1 MSKNLIRVLSAE
13 YIRKYQIRLRF
24 SDGAEKVV
32 DFSRWL
38 HGEVF
43 QPLVEMRTFRRFF
56 IAGGTV
62 CWPNGADIAPE
73 TLRESEDA
81 ARTEAE
87 YEELWVEEGEARYA
101 DFQAGKTSAID
112 GDEVFARARAKSR

>member
-1 MSKNLIRVLSAE
+1 MANMIPRVVKAE
-13 YIRKYQIRLRF
+13 YVRDYKLRIEF
-24 SDGAEKVV
+24 ADGVEKIV

-43 QPLVEMRTFRRFF
+43 KPLTKKREFKRFF

-73 TLRESEDA
+73 TLRAAETAESTA
-81 ARTEAE
+81 A
-87 YEELWVEEGEARYA
+87 
-101 DFQAGKTSAID
+101 
-112 GDEVFARARAKSR
+112 

>member
-1 MSKNLIRVLSAE
+1 MTNSLARVVSAE
-13 YIRKYQIRLRF
+13 YVKGYQLRLRF

-43 QPLVEMRTFRRFF
+43 RPLSNKRQFKRFF

-73 TLRESEDA
+73 TLRNSEEASTA
-81 ARTEAE
+81 A
-87 YEELWVEEGEARYA
+87 
-101 DFQAGKTSAID
+101 
-112 GDEVFARARAKSR
+112 

>member
-1 MSKNLIRVLSAE
+1 MAKQLVHVVSAE
-13 YIRKYQIRLRF
+13 YVRGHQLRIEF
-24 SDGAEKVV
+24 SDGVEKIV

-43 QPLVEMRTFRRFF
+43 RPLVNKREFKRFF

-73 TLRESEDA
+73 TLRSTEDA
-81 ARTEAE
+81 ANA
-87 YEELWVEEGEARYA
+87 A
-101 DFQAGKTSAID
+101 
-112 GDEVFARARAKSR
+112 

>member
-1 MSKNLIRVLSAE
+1 MSKQLIRVVSAE
-13 YIRKYQIRLRF
+13 YVRDYLLRLNF
-24 SDGAEKVV
+24 TDGTEKVV

-43 QPLVEMRTFRRFF
+43 RALADKRQFKRFF

-73 TLRESEDA
+73 TLRSVEA
-81 ARTEAE
+81 AATNA
-87 YEELWVEEGEARYA
+87 A
-101 DFQAGKTSAID
+101 
-112 GDEVFARARAKSR
+112 

>member
-1 MSKNLIRVLSAE
+1 MKTVSARVVSAE
-13 YIRKYQIRLRF
+13 YVRDYKLRVRF
-24 SDGAEKVV
+24 ADGVEKVI

-43 QPLVEMRTFRRFF
+43 RPLVVKREFKRFF

-73 TLRESEDA
+73 TLRATESAESTA
-81 ARTEAE
+81 A
-87 YEELWVEEGEARYA
+87 
-101 DFQAGKTSAID
+101 
-112 GDEVFARARAKSR
+112 

>member
-1 MSKNLIRVLSAE
+1 MTTPLIRVVSAE
-13 YIRKYQIRLRF
+13 YVRKRQLRLRF
-24 SDGAEKVV
+24 SDGVEKVI

-43 QPLVEMRTFRRFF
+43 QPLAAVREFKRFF

-73 TLRESEDA
+73 TLRASEDA
-81 ARTEAE
+81 ASNA
-87 YEELWVEEGEARYA
+87 A
-101 DFQAGKTSAID
+101 
-112 GDEVFARARAKSR
+112 